1 MAKKATAKQCMDFA
15 NSLLKNK
22 SQVDALRE
30 AGLASGNDAADYVKA
45 SRFARFSKV
54 QEILDECEAQARLN
68 LNITAAS
75 VISQYLS
82 LMDSD
87 DITVKDKIV
96 IWDKVAGLLGLNRV
110 ITENTNIETITDED
124 RTILLQIRAE
134 LERGKTNDT

>member
-1 MAKKATAKQCMDFA
+1 MGKKATAKQCMDFA
-15 NSLLKNK
+15 NNLLKNK

-30 AGLASGNDAADYVKA
+30 AGLATGNENYDYKKA
-45 SRFARFSKV
+45 SMMVRFSKV

-75 VISQYLS
+75 VITQYLS
-82 LMDSD
+82 LMDSP
-87 DITVKDKIV
+87 DITVKDKIA